1 MSLQIDIELRRGKFH
16 LQAAFGCGS
25 GVTALFGRSGS
36 GKTTLINAIAGI
48 VRPERGRIVVNGE
61 VLFDD
66 EQHVNLATPKRRVG
80 YVFQEGRLFP
90 HLSVRHNLSYGQRLK
105 PAGERYVE
113 FDHVVE
119 LLGLEN
125 LLERRPAAL
134 SGGEKQR
141 VAIGRALLASPR
153 ILLMDE
159 PLASLDIQ
167 RKAEILQYI
176 ELLHQEVR
184 IPIVYVTHA
193 MEEVVRLADTV
204 VLMSEGRSIAAG
216 GVEDI
221 MNRLDLWPLT
231 GRYEAGAVIETV
243 VSRHD
248 PEFDLTT
255 LRFEGGELLVADLD
269 ALIGEKVRVRV
280 RARDVSIALQP
291 PAAVSILN
299 ILRGRLMEIAQ
310 REGPIVD
317 VRIDIG
323 GTLIIARVTKRSIRR
338 LRLEAGQEV
347 YAMIK
352 AISLDRHS
360 FGFA

>member
-1 MSLQIDIELRRGKFH
+1 MSLQIDVELHRGRFH

-25 GVTALFGRSGS
+25 GVTALYGRSGS

-48 VRPERGRIVVNGE
+48 VRPERGRIVVNGQ

-66 EQHVNLATPKRRVG
+66 EQNINLATPKRRVG

-113 FDHVVE
+113 FNHLVE

-167 RKAEILQYI
+167 RKTEILQYI
-176 ELLHQEVR
+176 ELLHLEVR

-193 MEEVVRLADTV
+193 MEEVVRLADTL
-204 VLMSEGRSIAAG
+204 VLMSEGKSIAAG
-216 GVEDI
+216 GVEDL

-231 GRYEAGAVIETV
+231 GRYETGAVIETV

-255 LRFEGGELLVADLD
+255 LRFNGGELFVANMD

-291 PAAVSILN
+291 PAEVSILN
-299 ILRGRLMEIAQ
+299 ILHGRLMEIAQ

-323 GTLIIARVTKRSIRR
+323 GTPIIARVTQRSVRQ